1 MYMVMALKKTIQVSV
16 MGQAQEVPFTSA
28 GFVGMIPVFATKE
41 EAEEWADGKAQ
52 VVPLI
57 TEEEQWKG

>member
-1 MYMVMALKKTIQVSV
+1 MYMVMALKKSMKVSV
-16 MGQAQEVPFTSA
+16 MGKEVEVPFTSA

-52 VVPLI
+52 VVPI
-57 TEEEQWKG
+57 EQGTEE